1 MALLTKEKLMADA
14 HAYFASVIT
23 AGDFVVTKSSL
34 INLFDK
40 VVTEIAERYR
50 FATHYPEMDG
60 EELGGPEIV
69 EQFMEDLVM
78 PIAYDATGANALAPH
93 DPTSRPA
100 SYSYPIE
107 PVNFPITIRSVEI
120 KQALTR
126 GRSQVVELMD
136 RRLSGLIDALTAWRD
151 DLKLEM
157 VGKLGELAHDGAN
170 GWSTLDLTN
179 AYTYDPNTV
188 ETKLA
193 SETDSSGVLHGY
205 VIQKGW
211 TANQYANTQAA
222 LEDGA
227 LVEVEFVKGIAKP
240 VDTASGE
247 AFVKQVMNDVELA
260 QIRNHNNLNGYFQG
274 ATPKLI
280 LYVTPGLRSIINVD
294 TLAGAFNL
302 SKAEIPVEMRLIEKL
317 PQVEDADNQSGQA
330 FALLCDSRLLK
341 LRNAERYTDDDQRN
355 AEGHFTNVFIYD
367 KETPFISRSCYF
379 KFYAEI

>member
-14 HAYFASVIT
+14 HSYFASVIT

-60 EELGGPEIV
+60 EELGGPETV
-69 EQFMEDLVM
+69 EQYMEDLVM
-78 PIAYDATGANALAPH
+78 PIPYDATGANALAPH

-107 PVNFPITIRSVEI
+107 AVNFPITIRSVEI

-136 RRLSGLIDALTAWRD
+136 RRLSGLIDALTAYRD

-157 VGKLGELAHDGAN
+157 VEKLSVLANDDGDDFT
-170 GWSTLDLTN
+170 TLNLAS
-179 AYTYDPNTV
+179 AYTYNPDTV
-188 ETKLA
+188 KGKYFV
-193 SETDSSGVLHGY
+193 DGNGQGY
-205 VIQKGW
+205 VAMKGW
-211 TANQYANTQAA
+211 TAGQYGNATLAVK
-222 LEDGA
+222 DGA
-227 LVEVEFVKGIAKP
+227 LVPIEFVKNIAKP
-240 VDTASGE
+240 TDTATGE

-317 PQVEDADNQSGQA
+317 PIVVNSDAESSQA

-355 AEGHFTNVFIYD
+355 AEGHFTNVFVYD

-379 KFYAEI
+379 KFYAEEA